1 MRTKK
6 EKQDLYQKIQEVKG
20 KFKPRLGMLNDQQG
34 KTLSDQKKIK
44 VRWKQYNEN
53 LYRRAERMTDTFE
66 QDYCEEEPVIL
77 ENEVRAALKVLG
89 RKKSLE

>member
-6 EKQDLYQKIQEVKG
+6 EKRDLYQKIQEIKG

-53 LYRRAERMTDTFE
+53 LYRRDERMTETFD
-66 QDYCEEEPVIL
+66 QDYYEEEPVIL

-89 RKKSLE
+89 GKKSLE

>member
-1 MRTKK
+1 
-6 EKQDLYQKIQEVKG
+6 
-20 KFKPRLGMLNDQQG
+20 MLNDQQG

-53 LYRRAERMTDTFE
+53 LYRRDERMTETFD
-66 QDYCEEEPVIL
+66 QDYYEEEPVIL

-89 RKKSLE
+89 GKKSLE